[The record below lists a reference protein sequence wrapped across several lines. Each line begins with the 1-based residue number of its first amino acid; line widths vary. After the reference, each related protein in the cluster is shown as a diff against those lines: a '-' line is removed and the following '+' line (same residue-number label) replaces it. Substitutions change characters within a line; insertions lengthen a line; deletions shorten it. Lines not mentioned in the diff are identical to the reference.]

1 MASCHYL
8 MCTESVNYETIWKIF
23 RAIFSNDAISLEIG
37 TWYVWHPYSKNK
49 MYVLALPNYVFLQI
63 QSQSFN
69 LFVIFSTFKKGMFF
83 FSCTSTCT
91 NTFRVTKEANLLKS
105 FLIRDLTKNLKYIKF
120 CSVLSISCRNTE
132 DIQCVANEFH
142 IIYH

>member
-23 RAIFSNDAISLEIG
+23 RTILANDTIPLEMAHIL
-37 TWYVWHPYSKNK
+37 YSIYIVKIKCVCKPYLI
-49 MYVLALPNYVFLQI
+49 VFFLQI

-91 NTFRVTKEANLLKS
+91 NTFRVTKKANLFQS
-105 FLIRDLTKNLKYIKF
+105 IVIRDFTKDLKYIKF
-120 CSVLSISCRNTE
+120 CSVLSISCRNTM
-132 DIQCVANEFH
+132 CS
-142 IIYH
+142 